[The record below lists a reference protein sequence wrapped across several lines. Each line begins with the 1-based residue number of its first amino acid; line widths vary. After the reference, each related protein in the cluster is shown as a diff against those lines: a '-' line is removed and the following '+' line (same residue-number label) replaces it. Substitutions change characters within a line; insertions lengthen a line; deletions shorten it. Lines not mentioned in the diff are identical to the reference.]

1 MEEILVL
8 SQDNLN
14 PKIYTV
20 TQLTEEIQVIIEERF
35 DFVWVEG
42 EISNFSAPASGHYYM
57 VLKDEKSQIRAVMF
71 RLQARYLRF
80 LPENG
85 MKVIAQ
91 GRIGI
96 YAPRGEYQIILDY
109 LEPMGVGA
117 LALAFEQL
125 KKKLAGQGIF
135 DEDIKKPLPYLP
147 QRVAVITS
155 PTGAAIRDFL
165 NVIRRR
171 FANIN
176 ITVVPVRVQ
185 GDEAAADMVK
195 ALQIVNDKLNVDVI
209 VLTRGGGSL
218 EDLWAFNEE
227 KLALAIRRSQIPVVS
242 AVGHEIDLTISDLA
256 ADLRAPTPS
265 AAAELLVVE
274 KETLTNH
281 LDKIKERLVSGMVL
295 TIKYQTQELQRLAK
309 GLLDPRKRLADI
321 WMRLDEIHS
330 RLSRGINLIMRDR
343 WTRLNTEGRSLLLHS
358 PMHIMSSIK
367 QQLDFQKISL
377 ARALKNRLGEKQMAL
392 SLLEKRMNDLNPLSI
407 LKRGYSITRKLPE
420 ETVLRDVSGVKKGDQ
435 VQVLLSEGGLKCR
448 IEKVESDKK
457 I

>member
-1 MEEILVL
+1 M

-367 QQLDFQKISL
+367 QQLDFQKTSL
-377 ARALKNRLGEKQMAL
+377 ARALKSRLGEKQMAL